1 MRLFRHALLLALAAP
16 ALSAQGAGHSHAPAP
31 AAAPAQL
38 DGELAEHFKGIT
50 LTEAQVRQ
58 VMEIKKKRHEAMDRI
73 RKEAADSDA
82 PAVKA
87 ALQREMDGEHAEFLA
102 LLDPAQRRR
111 FMENL
116 KSHHA
121 ADSTRRPM
129 EHPSSHGE
137 SHEMHRAPTKV
148 PEVRRP

>member
-1 MRLFRHALLLALAAP
+1 MRLLRHALLLALAAP

-50 LTEAQVRQ
+50 LTEVQVRQ

-73 RKEAADSDA
+73 RKDA
-82 PAVKA
+82 PDPDAAAVKD

-129 EHPSSHGE
+129 EHGMRHDGSHD
-137 SHEMHRAPTKV
+137 MHKAPTKV